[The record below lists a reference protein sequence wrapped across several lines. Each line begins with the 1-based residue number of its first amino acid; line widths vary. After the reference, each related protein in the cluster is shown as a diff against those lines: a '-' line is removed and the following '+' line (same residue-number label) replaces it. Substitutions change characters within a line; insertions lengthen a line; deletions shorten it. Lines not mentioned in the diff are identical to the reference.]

1 MESIVKQNIL
11 AFGAKRAKGQ
21 YKPATVKLY
30 MTNLVN
36 FHRMVQP
43 DLPFD
48 SLEWSRDVQFVTN
61 ILNKEENL
69 QTKRN
74 YLNALIT
81 ALQTM
86 EFDPDI
92 IGKYMV
98 YRAQWKN
105 DYEKAGY
112 LTPNQKRVMDKVK
125 KEDIVKFLNRES
137 TGVNG
142 QMLQKNLK
150 EYQMWMVMSIHT
162 RYPFRN
168 ELGEMLLCR
177 RKIFDALSHEE
188 TLENNWYVLETGWSK
203 ASFVLT
209 KYKTMTAYGIKTF
222 PVEDKFC
229 RLVQKLFQIKGKKL
243 SDIVPKWNKEKK
255 KMENLPLLS
264 WSNGSVINRNQ
275 LSTILTAYTTEKL
288 GASISSTLLAKYFG
302 TSAKDPANPTEQ
314 EIDRMKEEADIRGH
328 SLETKFSVYSP

>member
-1 MESIVKQNIL
+1 MEAIVKQNIL
-11 AFGAKRAKGQ
+11 AFGAKREKGQ

-36 FHRMVQP
+36 FHRMIQP

-61 ILNKEENL
+61 ILQKEPNL

-86 EFDPDI
+86 EFDTDV

-98 YRAQWKN
+98 YRAKWKN
-105 DYEKAGY
+105 DYDQAGY

-125 KEDIVKFLNRES
+125 KDDILKFLNRES
-137 TGVNG
+137 IGVNG
-142 QMLQKNLK
+142 QRLQSNLK
-150 EYQMWMVMSIHT
+150 EYQMWLVLSIHT

-168 ELGEMLLCR
+168 ELGEMRLIR
-177 RKIFDALSHEE
+177 RKVFDALPEDQEE
-188 TLENNWYVLETGWSK
+188 EGKPYQKENNWYVLETGWTK

-209 KYKTMTAYGIKTF
+209 KYKTEGAYGIKTF

-229 RLVQKLFQIKGKKL
+229 RFVHKLFQIKGKKL
-243 SDIVPKWNKEKK
+243 ADINHE
-255 KMENLPLLS
+255 PLLS
-264 WSNGSVINRNQ
+264 WGNGSGISRTQ

-288 GASISSTLLAKYFG
+288 GASISTTLLAKYFS
-302 TSAKDPANPTEQ
+302 TSAADPANPTDE
-314 EIDRMKEEADIRGH
+314 EVERMKEEADIRGH
-328 SLETKFSVYSP
+328 SLATKFSVYSA

>member
-1 MESIVKQNIL
+1 MEAIVKQNIL
-11 AFGAKRAKGQ
+11 AFGAKREKGQ

-36 FHRMVQP
+36 FHRMIQP

-61 ILNKEENL
+61 ILMKEENL

-112 LTPNQKRVMDKVK
+112 LTPNQKKVMDKVK

-142 QMLQKNLK
+142 QRLQSNLK
-150 EYQMWMVMSIHT
+150 EYQMWLVMSIHT

-168 ELGEMLLCR
+168 ELGEMKLIR
-177 RKIFDALSHEE
+177 RKIYDKLSHEE
-188 TLENNWYVLETGWSK
+188 TLENNWYVLETGWTK

-209 KYKTMTAYGIKTF
+209 KYKTAGAYGIKTF

-229 RLVQKLFQIKGKKL
+229 RFVQKLFQIKGKKL
-243 SDIVPKWNKEKK
+243 AEINHE
-255 KMENLPLLS
+255 PLLS
-264 WSNGSVINRNQ
+264 WGNGSGISRTQ

-288 GASISSTLLAKYFG
+288 GASISSTLMAKYFS
-302 TSAKDPANPTEQ
+302 TSAKDPANPTEE
-314 EIDRMKEEADIRGH
+314 EINRMKEEADIRGH
-328 SLETKFSVYSP
+328 SLATKFSVYSA